1 MDRID
6 QIIDALNQAIPAVP
20 FGRDAMEDDTP
31 EDWGAV
37 ELAGADHVI
46 ADGRVI
52 DTDWRVNVWMCVSE
66 RETGLEADVGEV
78 LAELADEW
86 YSRWKCSE
94 RAYLYDIDKV
104 MWHWTITVPDPLE
117 IPGTEPDGEPE
128 PEPDPGT
135 DPDSPVEPGGDPGD
149 GITETAPTEPD
160 PGTDPGDDPDP
171 AETPAE
177 EPEVGGD
184 G

>member
-86 YSRWKCSE
+86 YSRWECSE
-94 RAYLYDIDKV
+94 RSYLYDIDKV
-104 MWHWTITVPDPLE
+104 MWHWVITVPDPLE

-128 PEPDPGT
+128 PGPVPDPG
-135 DPDSPVEPGGDPGD
+135 E
-149 GITETAPTEPD
+149 GITETAPTDPD
-160 PGTDPGDDPDP
+160 PGTNTGTDPDP
-171 AETPAE
+171 AEEPAE
-177 EPEVGGD
+177 EAAEDPEVGGD

>member
-78 LAELADEW
+78 LAGLADEW
-86 YSRWKCSE
+86 YSRWECSD

-104 MWHWTITVPDPLE
+104 MWHWVITVPDPLE
-117 IPGTEPDGEPE
+117 IPGTEPEPE
-128 PEPDPGT
+128 PEPDPDPDPDT
-135 DPDSPVEPGGDPGD
+135 DPDADP
-149 GITETAPTEPD
+149 EPD
-160 PGTDPGDDPDP
+160 PDPDP
-171 AETPAE
+171 D
-177 EPEVGGD
+177 PEVGGD

>member
-6 QIIDALNQAIPAVP
+6 QIIDALNQAIPEVP
-20 FGRDAMEDDTP
+20 FGRDAMEDDTS

-78 LAELADEW
+78 LAGLADEW
-86 YSRWKCSE
+86 YSRWECSE

-104 MWHWTITVPDPLE
+104 MWHWTIIVPDPLE
-117 IPGTEPDGEPE
+117 IPEPDPDPDPDPD
-128 PEPDPGT
+128 PEPDP
-135 DPDSPVEPGGDPGD
+135 
-149 GITETAPTEPD
+149 EPD
-160 PGTDPGDDPDP
+160 PD
-171 AETPAE
+171 
-177 EPEVGGD
+177 PEVGGD

>member
-6 QIIDALNQAIPAVP
+6 QIIDALNQAIPEVP

-46 ADGRVI
+46 ADGHII

-78 LAELADEW
+78 LAGLADEW
-86 YSRWKCSE
+86 YSRWECSE
-94 RAYLYDIDKV
+94 RSYLYDIDKV
-104 MWHWTITVPDPLE
+104 MWHWVITVPDPLE
-117 IPGTEPDGEPE
+117 IPEDPDAD
-128 PEPDPGT
+128 PDPDPDPDPDT
-135 DPDSPVEPGGDPGD
+135 DPD
-149 GITETAPTEPD
+149 A
-160 PGTDPGDDPDP
+160 DPDP
-171 AETPAE
+171 DPDADPD
-177 EPEVGGD
+177 PEVGGD